1 MRHVRVLWGAAVS
14 IVAVA
19 SVSALA
25 GRAASP
31 DAAALLPSV
40 SPMLQSAVGQA
51 ASVAA
56 DHQTLLQRYC
66 VTCHNDR
73 MRTGGFT
80 LQGLDVDAAA
90 SHAEMWEKVIRMVRG
105 GMMPPA
111 GMPRPASENL
121 DVMVE
126 WLEHTIDAQALGAPN
141 PGQKPIHRLNRTEYR
156 NAIRDVLDLSIDASE
171 FLPADDE
178 SHGFDNIA
186 GVLRVSPSL
195 LEQYLNAARK
205 ISALAVGADKDVM
218 THAFQVPPDDSQ
230 ESHVDGL
237 PLGTRGGLLFE
248 HTFPQDAVYDFRV
261 VLQRNIVGYV
271 TGLEFAHELEI
282 LIDGDRVFAA
292 PVGGEED
299 NAASDENMSLTA
311 EMLEARL
318 RSRVPVAAGRRMVG
332 VTFVK
337 RNSAEWDEPLQAHER
352 DYDLQNMNG
361 IPLINYMSIT
371 GPYEATGPGNT
382 PSRQRIFA
390 CHPSARDEESACANQ
405 ILSSLARRAYRR
417 PVTSTDMEPLLK
429 LYESGRS
436 SGTFETGI
444 EHALRLILASP
455 SFLFRTESAPP
466 PGAVVPVTDVELA
479 SRLSFFLW
487 SSVPDDELLRVA
499 EEGRLR
505 DAVVLQE
512 QIRRMLGDP
521 KSQALV
527 ENFAGQWLKL
537 RNLRNHIPNPGDL
550 PNFTNELRW
559 AFWRETELFFE
570 SIMREDRNVLEF
582 LTADYTFV
590 NERLARHYGIPSVY
604 GSHFRRVAIPGEAR
618 RGLLGQGS
626 ILTVTSYPNRTSP
639 VLRGHFILEN
649 ILGTPPPP
657 PPPNVPALEENHAGE
672 APRSLRERLEQH
684 RSNPACAGCHR
695 AMDPPGFA
703 LENFDGIGQWRTK
716 EPGGAIDPSGELADG
731 TPVDGPVSLRAAILR
746 RPGMFVQTL
755 TEKLMTYAL
764 GRGVEYADMPF
775 VRAIE
780 QQAAQHDY
788 RFSWIVFGIVNS
800 PPFQLKRAHDGNDDG
815 SVTTVAAL
823 QEPVAGSGT
832 AGPR

>member
-1 MRHVRVLWGAAVS
+1 MGHVRVLWGTAVS
-14 IVAVA
+14 MLAVA

-25 GRAASP
+25 TRAASHSIEAGVAP
-31 DAAALLPSV
+31 APMAMQSAAA
-40 SPMLQSAVGQA
+40 QTASA
-51 ASVAA
+51 AA
-56 DHQTLLQRYC
+56 DHQTLVQRYC
-66 VTCHNDR
+66 VTCHNER
-73 MRTGGFT
+73 IRTGGLT
-80 LQGLDVDAAA
+80 LQGLDLDAAP
-90 SHAEMWEKVIRMVRG
+90 SHAETWEKVIRMVRG

-111 GMPRPASENL
+111 GMPKPAPEML
-121 DVMVE
+121 DGLVA
-126 WLEHTIDAQALGAPN
+126 WLEHTIDLHAFQAPD

-156 NAIRDVLDLSIDASE
+156 NAVRDVLDLAIDASE

-205 ISALAVGADKDVM
+205 ISALAVGSDTDVM

-237 PLGTRGGLLFE
+237 PLGTRGGLIVE
-248 HTFPQDAVYDFRV
+248 HTFPQDAEYDFSV
-261 VLQRNIVGYV
+261 FLQRNIVGYV

-299 NAASDENMSLTA
+299 NAASDENMSLAA

-318 RSRVPVAAGRRMVG
+318 RSRVHVAAGRRMVG
-332 VTFVK
+332 VTFVR

-352 DYDLQNMNG
+352 DHDLQNMNG
-361 IPLINYMSIT
+361 IPLINYVSIT
-371 GPYEATGPGNT
+371 GPYGVTGPGDT
-382 PSRQRIFA
+382 PSRQRIFSCRPA
-390 CHPSARDEESACANQ
+390 TRDEESACANQ

-417 PVTSTDMEPLLK
+417 PVTTTDVEPLLR
-429 LYESGRS
+429 LYESGRA

-455 SFLFRTESAPP
+455 NFLFRTETTPD
-466 PGAVVPVTDVELA
+466 PGTIVPVTDVELA

-487 SSVPDDELLRVA
+487 SSIPDDELLRVA
-499 EEGRLR
+499 EEGRLK
-505 DAVVLQE
+505 DPVVLEE

-521 KSQALV
+521 KSRALV

-537 RNLRNHIPNPGDL
+537 RNLRSHIPNPGDF

-590 NERLARHYGIPSVY
+590 NERLARHYGIPNVY
-604 GSHFRRVAIPGEAR
+604 GSHFRRVTLPGEAR

-672 APRSLRERLEQH
+672 MPRSLRERLEQH
-684 RSNPACAGCHR
+684 RRNPACAGCHR

-716 EPGGAIDPSGELADG
+716 EPGGEIDPSGELADG
-731 TPVDGPVSLRAAILR
+731 TPFNGPVSLRAAILR
-746 RPGMFVQTL
+746 RPDMFVQTL
-755 TEKLMTYAL
+755 TEKLMTYGL
-764 GRGVEYADMPF
+764 GRGVEYADKPF

-780 QQAAQHDY
+780 RQAAQHDY
-788 RFSWIVFGIVNS
+788 RFSRIIFGIVDS
-800 PPFQLKRAHDGNDDG
+800 PPFQMKRAHDGSDSSG
-815 SVTTVAAL
+815 PVTTVAAR
-823 QEPVAGSGT
+823 QE
-832 AGPR
+832 AGPAPAGPK